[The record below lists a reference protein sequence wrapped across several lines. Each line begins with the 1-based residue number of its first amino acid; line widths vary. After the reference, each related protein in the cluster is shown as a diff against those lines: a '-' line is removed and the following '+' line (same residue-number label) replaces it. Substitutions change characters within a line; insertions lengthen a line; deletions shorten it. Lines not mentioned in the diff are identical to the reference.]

1 MAQKLLFDMVV
12 VSRLLPNAFG
22 PFDRRAFMNRGTLTT
37 VVIVLVGIAAVIFIM
52 QSI

>member
-1 MAQKLLFDMVV
+1 LYLDCYQTLLALWIGE
-12 VSRLLPNAFG
+12 S
-22 PFDRRAFMNRGTLTT
+22 FMNRGTLTT